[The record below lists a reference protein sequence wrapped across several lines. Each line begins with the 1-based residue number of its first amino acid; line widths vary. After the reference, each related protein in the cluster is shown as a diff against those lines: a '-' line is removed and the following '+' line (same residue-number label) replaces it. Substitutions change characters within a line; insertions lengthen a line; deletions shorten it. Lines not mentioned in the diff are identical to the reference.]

1 MFTGIIESVGRLTNL
16 ESSGSNII
24 LTIESD
30 ISKDLKPDQS
40 VAHNGI
46 CLTIEQQTPTSHRVT
61 AIAETLVKTNLKYC
75 KPGDSIN
82 LERSMVA
89 NQRIDGHFVQ
99 GHVDATGVCEDI
111 KDINGSWEIGIS
123 YDYGFD
129 ELVIEKGSICMNGIS
144 LTIFNVTPG
153 RFTVGIIPYTFEHTN
168 MKTLKEGDYV
178 NLEFDVIGKYITKM
192 ARNYLK

>member
-1 MFTGIIESVGRLTNL
+1 
-16 ESSGSNII
+16 
-24 LTIESD
+24 
-30 ISKDLKPDQS
+30 
-40 VAHNGI
+40 
-46 CLTIEQQTPTSHRVT
+46 
-61 AIAETLVKTNLKYC
+61 
-75 KPGDSIN
+75 
-82 LERSMVA
+82 MVA